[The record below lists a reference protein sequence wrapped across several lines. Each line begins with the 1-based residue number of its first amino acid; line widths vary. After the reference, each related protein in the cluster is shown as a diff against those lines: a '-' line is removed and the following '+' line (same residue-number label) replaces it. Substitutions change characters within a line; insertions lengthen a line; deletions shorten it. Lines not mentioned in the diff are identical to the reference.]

1 MELHTPGHSAYTDT
15 LIMYALSEAFRD
27 HLEKVEGREYFYTLV
42 IEDLPFDVLSR
53 MVSGAYQ
60 KYEPKLIERFSR
72 LLDEKEIRSLGRELY
87 DVKRLA
93 EYLKELTNPG
103 HSLGEGRFGR
113 GSTFKLPLMPTAGK
127 YLRTDL
133 TLSEKYDSQKPYKV
147 CRLCQALAMLGLAL
161 GTLSTRYEGSHIV
174 STMMFKGRE
183 DCLRRKKRKDKGSH
197 IVSTIMFKGE
207 VCGGVVKDLIDDYM
221 QLSTAGSWLR
231 DALGC
236 CSNKLPVR
244 LFGYLTLTALDDR
257 LIVDLRG
264 SDAKWTA
271 LVTLFEKVRVVQVRG
286 YSTVELDGILAS
298 LADLIDID
306 KKFNTSSR
314 SRLINVCESLL
325 RVCSVESLE
334 KLFDSLSTRR
344 LSDVYSF
351 ARSAYSNLKREG
363 LSLSASELVEALARL
378 CTGV

>member
-1 MELHTPGHSAYTDT
+1 
-15 LIMYALSEAFRD
+15 
-27 HLEKVEGREYFYTLV
+27 
-42 IEDLPFDVLSR
+42 SR

-127 YLRTDL
+127 DLRTDL

-161 GTLSTRYEGSHIV
+161 GTLTTQYGGSHIV
-174 STMMFKGRE
+174 STMMFKG
-183 DCLRRKKRKDKGSH
+183 
-197 IVSTIMFKGE
+197 E
-207 VCGGVVKDLIDDYM
+207 VEGKVVGDLIDDYL
-221 QLSTAGSWLR
+221 QLSTAGSWLQN
-231 DALGC
+231 ALSR
-236 CSNKLPVR
+236 CSDKLPVR

-264 SDAKWTA
+264 SEAKWTA